1 MYLVGHEATSFRGLA
16 FAALRACG
24 PEAALSHLAG
34 AAALGTFAPPATLDV
49 TVPPGRR
56 RSRPGIRVHHVAL
69 TGDEIDVRGGLRV
82 TSPVRTLL
90 DLAAVVHPRLL
101 ERVCADL
108 MVAKLL
114 TAAQL
119 ADAVRANPG
128 RRGIVALREIALTA
142 EPTRSDVE
150 RVFLK
155 AVRAAGLPRP
165 IVNSR
170 FVVDGLGRIEP
181 DFLWAK
187 PRVIVETDAY
197 GTHGGQ
203 SPFERDRVRDAA
215 LTALGWAVLRFT
227 RRRILRRPHA
237 VVTQVAQVLAVRGMS
252 ISP

>member
-1 MYLVGHEATSFRGLA
+1 MSRGAREHRLAAGRLFGAHRGVYLVGHEATSFRGLA

-34 AAALGTFAPPATLDV
+34 AAALGTVAPPATLDV

-69 TGDEIDVRGGLRV
+69 TGDEIDVRDGLRV

-155 AVRAAGLPRP
+155 ACAQRGCRGRSSTARTSSTGSDASSRTSCGRSRA
-165 IVNSR
+165 
-170 FVVDGLGRIEP
+170 
-181 DFLWAK
+181 
-187 PRVIVETDAY
+187 
-197 GTHGGQ
+197 
-203 SPFERDRVRDAA
+203 
-215 LTALGWAVLRFT
+215 
-227 RRRILRRPHA
+227 
-237 VVTQVAQVLAVRGMS
+237 
-252 ISP
+252 

>member
-1 MYLVGHEATSFRGLA
+1 MR
-16 FAALRACG
+16 
-24 PEAALSHLAG
+24 
-34 AAALGTFAPPATLDV
+34 D
-49 TVPPGRR
+49 
-56 RSRPGIRVHHVAL
+56 
-69 TGDEIDVRGGLRV
+69 GLRV

-90 DLAAVVHPRLL
+90 DLAAVVHPRML

-114 TAAQL
+114 TAAEL
-119 ADAVRANPG
+119 ADAVLANSG

-142 EPTRSDVE
+142 EPTRSGVE
-150 RVFLK
+150 RAFLK
-155 AVRAAGLPRP
+155 SVRESGLPRP
-165 IVNSR
+165 IVNSPY
-170 FVVDGLGRIEP
+170 VVEGLGRIEP

-227 RRRILRRPHA
+227 RRRILRHPFA
-237 VVTQVAQVLAVRGMS
+237 VVTQVAQVLALRGTS
-252 ISP
+252 VSP